1 MRHALQ
7 RSAYAAS
14 LMAATVLFS
23 FLLFQLVPTDP
34 ARIALGANASD
45 AQVAALRQQLGL
57 DLPLVKQFA
66 TYITNVLSGD
76 LGRSF
81 VDGRLVSQEVGS
93 KFLLS
98 AALTTLAS
106 LLAAMYLLAQVTFSR
121 NGNTPAIFSLLNNAF
136 TALPTM
142 FIAILALRWV
152 FADYPFSYY
161 PGTLFA
167 LEGWGFMLPPAIVL
181 AFYPMGIL
189 GKIAERE
196 FDRLANQ
203 PFVLAARA
211 RGIDEQGILWRYLFP
226 NSLIT
231 LLSSYTT
238 LLPLLLT
245 GSFIIEIM
253 FSVPGLGS
261 LLLKAVLNRDLPM
274 LQGIV
279 IVATMF
285 TVLIHLLIELAYPAI
300 DPRIAEQRFA

>member
-1 MRHALQ
+1 
-7 RSAYAAS
+7 
-14 LMAATVLFS
+14 MAATVLFS

-57 DLPLVKQFA
+57 DRPLLEQFLN
-66 TYITNVLSGD
+66 YISGLLSGD

-81 VDGRLVSQEVGS
+81 IDGRLVSHEVGA
-93 KFLLS
+93 KLLLS
-98 AALTTLAS
+98 AALTILAS
-106 LLAAMYLLAQVTFSR
+106 LLAALYLMVQINFSR
-121 NGNTPAIFSLLNNAF
+121 NGRTPTIFGALNNAF

-142 FIAILALRWV
+142 FIAIIALRWI
-152 FADYPFSYY
+152 FADYPYSYY
-161 PGTLFA
+161 PGTLMD
-167 LEGWGFMLPPAIVL
+167 LEAWAFMLPPAIVL
-181 AFYPMGIL
+181 AFYPMGII
-189 GKIAERE
+189 GKTATRE

-203 PFVLAARA
+203 PFVLAARV
-211 RGIDEQGILWRYLFP
+211 RGIDEPGILWRYLFP

-253 FSVPGLGS
+253 FSVPGLGA

-279 IVATMF
+279 IVATTF
-285 TVLIHLLIELAYPAI
+285 AVLIHLLIELAYPAI
-300 DPRIAEQRFA
+300 DPRIAEQHIA